1 MGISYTHWHIH
12 FPCLNMARV
21 GCNITDSYLDRGAS
35 RKGSIALQ
43 PYFTILAFQMIVN
56 FPSNRISDYHYR
68 QACSLSPIG

>member
-1 MGISYTHWHIH
+1 MGRGLFMGISYTHIH

-43 PYFTILAFQMIVN
+43 PYFAIDCMLVCNDNQKYDWREN
-56 FPSNRISDYHYR
+56 
-68 QACSLSPIG
+68 